1 MKKYSDKQILSIND
15 TPPSIPAFGIDD
27 LAHAVDTFKPSQ
39 FNTSE
44 LPKDLPVYDKSTGR
58 FNRFIKRGGMKRRVV
73 SAPPMMAKSYVD
85 KELPVA
91 PNTRRDTLTPVV
103 DKRLIELSKSTLKP
117 RVVSGPPVPP
127 KESLYDANL
136 WNGKSLLASPRQKS
150 SDIRWSTSRCHV
162 TGLSPSYQLS
172 PMKGTSSPIGQ
183 FNKSG
188 FPEIPPVSSRLYF
201 NGSPLGC
208 SMNSDNLFSEKD
220 EAWCYR
226 DMY

>member
-1 MKKYSDKQILSIND
+1 MKKYSDKQILSISD
-15 TPPSIPAFGIDD
+15 IPPSIPAFSIDD

-44 LPKDLPVYDKSTGR
+44 LPQDLPVYDKSTGR
-58 FNRFIKRGGMKRRVV
+58 FNRFIKRGGINRRVI
-73 SAPPMMAKSYVD
+73 SAPPMVAKSYID

-103 DKRLIELSKSTLKP
+103 DKRLIQLSNSTLKP

-127 KESLYDANL
+127 KESPYDANL
-136 WNGKSLLASPRQKS
+136 WNGKSHLAFSRQKS
-150 SDIRWSTSRCHV
+150 SENRWSTLRYHV
-162 TGLSPSYQLS
+162 TGLSLSYQLS
-172 PMKGTSSPIGQ
+172 LMKGTSSPIGQ
-183 FNKSG
+183 FNKSD
-188 FPEIPPVSSRLYF
+188 FPEIPPVSSRRYF
-201 NGSPLGC
+201 NGSPLDC
-208 SMNSDNLFSEKD
+208 QMNSDNLFSEKD